1 LFKLLAV
8 LLRYAAAAAPLQVE
22 ALDGRSIAVAL
33 GPGPVQPGTKLM
45 VKGEGM
51 PVSKAAGQRGDLVVT
66 MKVQLP
72 QLSQQQKVALKGV
85 LQQQA

>member
-1 LFKLLAV
+1 
-8 LLRYAAAAAPLQVE
+8 
-22 ALDGRSIAVAL
+22 VAL

-51 PVSKAAGQRGDLVVT
+51 PVSKQAGQKGDLIVT
-66 MKVQLP
+66 VKVQLP
-72 QLSQQQKVALKGV
+72 QLSQQQQDALKGV